1 MPAGL
6 HTLGSKRYR
15 AHRIKRGCNRSR
27 QTAASNAPRQSS
39 NGRGVEDAA
48 PYGGCETNAAACRV
62 TGTFA
67 PRLPMVRGLCPR
79 DFIRWAENVTV
90 RTASNVGATGH
101 AQRLR
106 LTRPGGHS
114 TTVHRGRCTL
124 RWVRD
129 ERCGML
135 CKWHVCPAPPNGARA
150 VPAGL
155 DALGSGRHRAHRIKH
170 GCNRPRRTDAPNPP
184 RQSRSHGAPRTV
196 HPTGSSVT
204 GLAAYIV
211 TDMENHTQTA
221 RPPCGSAKRTHTHTP

>member
-1 MPAGL
+1 MRILSPHTVGAGFHARPASDDGLPRFARDNGARAVPAIL

-39 NGRGVEDAA
+39 NGRDVEDAA

-79 DFIRWAENVTV
+79 DFIRWVV
-90 RTASNVGATGH
+90 DGGGRDLGDVGAVGH

-114 TTVHRGRCTL
+114 TAAHRGRCAL
-124 RWVRD
+124 R
-129 ERCGML
+129 
-135 CKWHVCPAPPNGARA
+135 A
-150 VPAGL
+150 
-155 DALGSGRHRAHRIKH
+155 
-170 GCNRPRRTDAPNPP
+170 T
-184 RQSRSHGAPRTV
+184 
-196 HPTGSSVT
+196 
-204 GLAAYIV
+204 
-211 TDMENHTQTA
+211 
-221 RPPCGSAKRTHTHTP
+221 AKRTLRPET